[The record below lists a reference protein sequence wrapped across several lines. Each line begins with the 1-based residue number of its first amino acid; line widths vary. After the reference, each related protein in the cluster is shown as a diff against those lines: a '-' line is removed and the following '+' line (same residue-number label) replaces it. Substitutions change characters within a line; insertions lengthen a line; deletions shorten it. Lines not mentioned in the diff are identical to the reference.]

1 VESIG
6 GEIREADFRRS
17 GRHFRTLRACYAPHP
32 CATGT
37 DHVLEP
43 EAIQAALLAAAGEVQ
58 ALMNHLGL
66 AARSAPATKLAF
78 EADLRSS
85 LRKALQFGRAEL
97 VSTDASLG
105 SGPLGSP
112 TDVIVAAKTR
122 VPQLAIEI
130 QWHPRSEDHAGF
142 ANGAIED
149 MLKMTVARQKGAVEQ
164 GAVLLAAPP
173 RFWRWLPGYAEDRSG
188 YELLTTN
195 AEAPASVK
203 ADFLGGSTWDFVFD
217 AGMDREL
224 PDRLWSSVMASAEV
238 RSPWAEM
245 EMHLLDVKGLGGLR
259 NVRA

>member
-1 VESIG
+1 M
-6 GEIREADFRRS
+6 
-17 GRHFRTLRACYAPHP
+17 
-32 CATGT
+32 
-37 DHVLEP
+37 LEP
-43 EAIQAALLAAAGEVQ
+43 EAVQAALLAAAGEVQ

-97 VSTDASLG
+97 VSVEAGLG
-105 SGPLGSP
+105 NGYLAQP

-142 ANGAIED
+142 ANAALAD
-149 MLKMTVARQKGAVEQ
+149 MIKMIAARQKGALEQ
-164 GAVLLAAPP
+164 GAVLVAAPP
-173 RFWRWLPGYAEDRSG
+173 RFWRWLPGYAEDRVG
-188 YELLTTN
+188 YELLTPDPET
-195 AEAPASVK
+195 PASVK
-203 ADFLGGSTWDFVFD
+203 SDFLGGSGWDTVFD
-217 AGMDREL
+217 AGMDPEL
-224 PDRLWSSVMASAEV
+224 PDRLWSSIMAAADV

-245 EMHLLDVKGLGGLR
+245 ELRLLEVKGLGGLK